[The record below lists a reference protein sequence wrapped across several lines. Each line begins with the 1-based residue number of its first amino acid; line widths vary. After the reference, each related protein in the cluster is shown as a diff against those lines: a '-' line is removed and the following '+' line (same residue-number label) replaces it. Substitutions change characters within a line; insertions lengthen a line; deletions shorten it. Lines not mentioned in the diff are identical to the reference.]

1 MSRNPL
7 LVHPAQQLQESADR
21 FCLVSWLA
29 IILRFFYN
37 LGVLQTLT
45 LGSIKR
51 HELEGF
57 GAFRH
62 ILVTLVGILV
72 LDLQSPCDM
81 GLAL

>member
-1 MSRNPL
+1 
-7 LVHPAQQLQESADR
+7 
-21 FCLVSWLA
+21 
-29 IILRFFYN
+29 
-37 LGVLQTLT
+37 
-45 LGSIKR
+45 
-51 HELEGF
+51 LEGF